1 MIMALSMTMA
11 LSAVPVSA
19 AEFTDGSFYAPS
31 GLSVQEGMAFQD
43 TKDFDCTAGHD
54 AGNKS
59 SNGGWREDPFNGK
72 YFYYNETGEFGGNK
86 DERN

>member
-1 MIMALSMTMA
+1 
-11 LSAVPVSA
+11 
-19 AEFTDGSFYAPS
+19 
-31 GLSVQEGMAFQD
+31 MAFQD